1 MKYLL
6 GISPSKTADNK
17 GFISDLTTLLTNKS
31 DVVTKGQSFTTLLSY
46 LAVEEYDAILI
57 DWELLDGSFEEFNK
71 RLNRVNKNIPLI
83 IYTDD
88 KQISGEL
95 CTVCDPLFTIM
106 PKSEALV
113 RTPEAIKRIKKYY
126 SIVKEADEYAK
137 SVLRPSGFNSFIGN
151 SDLTLLV
158 YQQLIRVSQTDFTT
172 LILGGSGSGK
182 ELSAKTIHQLSTRQ
196 SKAFVSLN
204 CAAIPATLQESELF
218 GYEKGAFTG
227 ADKAKEG
234 KFELA
239 DNGTLFLDEVGDM
252 PIDLQAKLLRVL
264 EDSTFTRVGGVKEQ
278 TVDARFIAATNR
290 DLARMVGSGDFRS
303 DLFYRLNVIPIEL
316 PQLRD
321 RGDDI
326 VLLIINLIGKMI
338 SGNKLK
344 IKAITWSLIN
354 KLKSMELKG
363 NVRELENLLTRILFH
378 TTGSVINEKVLNN
391 INMQD
396 TVIVSEDSK
405 GTSRNQ
411 QIQPLWEVEKEMIE
425 RALEIYPNNLSK
437 IANKL
442 EISRS
447 SLYRK
452 LKKYGL
458 QD

>member
-1 MKYLL
+1 MNYLL
-6 GISPSKTADNK
+6 GISSIKSEENK
-17 GFISDLTTLLTNKS
+17 KFINDLNSLLSNKS
-31 DVVTKGQSFTTLLSY
+31 DSITKGQSFATLLSY
-46 LAVEEYDAILI
+46 IAVENYDAILI
-57 DWELLDGSFEEFNK
+57 DWELLDGSFEEFIK
-71 RLNRVNKNIPLI
+71 RLSRINKNIPLL

-88 KQISGEL
+88 KKISGEL
-95 CTVCDPLFTIM
+95 CIGCDPLFTII
-106 PKSEALV
+106 PKGETKEK
-113 RTPEAIKRIKKYY
+113 TPEALKRIKKYF
-126 SIVKEADEYAK
+126 SIVREADDAAK
-137 SVLRPSGFNSFIGN
+137 KVLRPNGFNSFIGN
-151 SDLTLLV
+151 SEQTLLV

-196 SKAFVSLN
+196 EKSFVSLN

-290 DLARMVGSGDFRS
+290 DLASMVGKGDFRS

-316 PQLRD
+316 PQLHD

-326 VLLIINLIGKMI
+326 VLLILNLIGKMI
-338 SGNKLK
+338 GGNKLR
-344 IKAITWSLIN
+344 IKAITWGLIN
-354 KLKSMELKG
+354 KIKAMELQG

-378 TTGSVINEKVLNN
+378 TTGSVINEKVLTN

-396 TVIVSEDSK
+396 TILAPTDAE
-405 GTSRNQ
+405 GTSKNH
-411 QIQPLWEVEKEMIE
+411 IQPLWEVEKEMIE
-425 RALEIYPNNLSK
+425 RALGIFPNNLSK
-437 IANKL
+437 IANEL

-452 LKKYGL
+452 LKKYDL

>member
-31 DVVTKGQSFTTLLSY
+31 DVITKGQSFTTLLSY
-46 LAVEEYDAILI
+46 LAVEEYNVILI

-71 RLNRVNKNIPLI
+71 RLSRINKNIPLI

-95 CTVCDPLFTIM
+95 CTVCDTLFTII
-106 PKSEALV
+106 PRSEALTK
-113 RTPEAIKRIKKYY
+113 TPEAIKRIKKYY
-126 SIVKEADEYAK
+126 SIVREADEHAK
-137 SVLRPSGFNSFIGN
+137 SVLRPSGFNSLIGN

-182 ELSAKTIHQLSTRQ
+182 ELSARTIHQLSTRQ
-196 SKAFVSLN
+196 SKSFVSLN

-378 TTGSVINEKVLNN
+378 TTGSVINDKVLNN

-396 TVIVSEDSK
+396 TVIVSEDSQ

>member
-1 MKYLL
+1 MKYLF
-6 GISPSKTADNK
+6 GISSSKTADNK
-17 GFISDLTTLLTNKS
+17 GFIEDITNLLSGKTDS
-31 DVVTKGQSFTTLLSY
+31 ITRGQTFATLLSY
-46 LAVEEYDAILI
+46 VAVDKYDAMLI
-57 DWELLDGSFEEFNK
+57 DWEILDGSYKEFKK
-71 RLNRVNKNIPLI
+71 RLTRIDKKIPVI

-88 KQISGEL
+88 KRISGEL
-95 CTVCDPLFTIM
+95 CMPSNHLFAVV
-106 PKSEALV
+106 PKSEAATK
-113 RTPEAIKRIKKYY
+113 TPEIIKRLKKYY
-126 SIVKEADEYAK
+126 SLFKESDEHAA

-151 SDLTLLV
+151 SDPILMV

-182 ELSAKTIHQLSTRQ
+182 ELSAKTIHDLSVRQ
-196 SKAFVSLN
+196 EKSFVSLN

-278 TVDARFIAATNR
+278 TVDSRFIAATNR
-290 DLARMVGSGDFRS
+290 DLSYMVGTGDFRS

-316 PQLRD
+316 PQLHN
-321 RGDDI
+321 RGDDV
-326 VLLIINLIGKMI
+326 VLLILNLIGKMI
-338 SGNKLK
+338 HGNKLRVK
-344 IKAITWSLIN
+344 GISWGLINRIKAMDLP
-354 KLKSMELKG
+354 G
-363 NVRELENLLTRILFH
+363 NIRELDNLLTRILFQSS
-378 TTGSVINEKVLNN
+378 GSIISEKVLAD
-391 INMQD
+391 INLQE
-396 TVIVSEDSK
+396 TAVINGDPR
-405 GTSRNQ
+405 GTGPNKV
-411 QIQPLWEVEKEMIE
+411 QPLWEVEKEMIE
-425 RALEIYPNNLSK
+425 KALEVFPNNLSK
-437 IANKL
+437 IANEL